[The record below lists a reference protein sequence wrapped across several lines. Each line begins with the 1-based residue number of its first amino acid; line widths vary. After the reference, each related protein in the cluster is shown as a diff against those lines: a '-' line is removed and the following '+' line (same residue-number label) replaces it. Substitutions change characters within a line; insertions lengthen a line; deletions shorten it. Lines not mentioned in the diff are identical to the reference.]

1 MSRAKELI
9 DEIREN
15 LRLVTV
21 KVETLKG
28 EEGLDLSIE
37 IGTNLKTVEFTK
49 VKHFEAK
56 VKATVVKDL

>member
-1 MSRAKELI
+1 MSRTKELI

-15 LRLVTV
+15 LRLVAA
-21 KVETLKG
+21 KVETLKE

-37 IGTNLKTVEFTK
+37 IGTNSKTVEFNK
-49 VKHFEAK
+49 VKHFESK